1 MLSKPDK
8 NNKLFHNTFDNFVLA
23 TIILEQEYENG
34 VCNNSPFPQIF
45 CKKKGKGEERGIL
58 GLFNKQDTISTIVY
72 IDSNLQKKIVPICRI
87 FDKFL

>member
-45 CKKKGKGEERGIL
+45 CKKKGNGRGERNPGII
-58 GLFNKQDTISTIVY
+58 Q
-72 IDSNLQKKIVPICRI
+72 
-87 FDKFL
+87 